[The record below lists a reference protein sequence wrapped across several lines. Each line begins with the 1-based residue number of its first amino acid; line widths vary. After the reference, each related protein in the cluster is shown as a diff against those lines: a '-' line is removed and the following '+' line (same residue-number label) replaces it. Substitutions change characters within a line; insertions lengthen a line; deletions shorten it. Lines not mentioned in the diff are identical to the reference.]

1 MADAGRDNW
10 SLSLRA
16 GSRLTPALSRRALI
30 FARELALYALV
41 DQSESSHRLPSVSR
55 SRFRGA
61 RRPRNLRSSRSRLGR
76 DVDYVKYEPSW
87 PELRWGRRNGTG
99 GGREGKGPEKTGNA
113 RRCASR
119 FCMRLLSGCESPS
132 RALPLFL
139 PVSFLPPPL
148 SLSLSL
154 FRYPLSLGCPSF
166 QTGSRRGRNYPG
178 ILSTNPASV
187 VRWPGADIIVALT
200 VLRREERERERER
213 EGG

>member
-139 PVSFLPPPL
+139 PVSFLPPP

-154 FRYPLSLGCPSF
+154 FFVILYPWAALLFRPDPAADGITREF
-166 QTGSRRGRNYPG
+166 YRRIPRASSVGRAR
-178 ILSTNPASV
+178 ILSSH
-187 VRWPGADIIVALT
+187 
-200 VLRREERERERER
+200 
-213 EGG
+213 